1 MKNKTTRDLN
11 GYIAVYRPE
20 HPNSYT
26 SENWKGWIYE
36 HRLIAEELLGRS
48 LREDE
53 VVHHLDCNKHNNR
66 YDNIIVLASTSCHM
80 KLHAWIDGG
89 AKVSGEYVK
98 KNITNWGK
106 PKPIC
111 KMCDSIVA
119 EHDAIYCSITCSS
132 KDQRTTERP
141 SKEDLIRMVKDMGY
155 SEVGRL
161 YNVSDNAIRK
171 WVKSYG
177 LHTKTFENLA

>member
-1 MKNKTTRDLN
+1 MKNKIKRDLN
-11 GYIAVYRPE
+11 GYIAVFRPD
-20 HPNSYT
+20 HPNAYT

-36 HRLIAEELLGRS
+36 HRLVAEELLGRS
-48 LREDE
+48 LQEGE

-66 YDNIIVLASTSCHM
+66 HDNIVVLASKSCHM
-80 KLHAWIDGG
+80 RLHTWLDGG
-89 AKVSGEYVK
+89 AKIIDDYVK

-119 EHDAIYCSITCSS
+119 EHDATYCSNECA
-132 KDQRTTERP
+132 KLDRRTTERP
-141 SKEDLIRMVKDMGY
+141 NKDDLVRMIKDMGY

-171 WVKSYG
+171 WVKGFG
-177 LHTKTFENLA
+177 LNPKTLESLS

>member
-1 MKNKTTRDLN
+1 MKKLTRDLN

-20 HPNSYT
+20 HPNAYT

-36 HRLIAEELLGRS
+36 HRLVAEALLGRS
-48 LREDE
+48 LRDDE
-53 VVHHLDCNKHNNR
+53 RVHHLDCDKHNNR
-66 YDNIIVLASTSCHM
+66 DDNIVVLASNACHM
-80 KLHAWIDGG
+80 RLHNWINAGG
-89 AKVSGEYVK
+89 NVVDSYEKRK
-98 KNITNWGK
+98 ITNFGK

-111 KMCDSIVA
+111 KMCDNVVA
-119 EHDAIYCSITCSS
+119 EHDAVYCSILCSA

-171 WVKSYG
+171 WMKAYKVN
-177 LHTKTFENLA
+177 HKTFEDL